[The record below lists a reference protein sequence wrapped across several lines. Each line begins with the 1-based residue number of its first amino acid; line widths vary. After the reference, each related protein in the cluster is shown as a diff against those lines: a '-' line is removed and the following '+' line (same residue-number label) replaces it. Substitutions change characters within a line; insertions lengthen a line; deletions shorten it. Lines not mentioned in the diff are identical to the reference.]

1 MQKLITATKKEFSV
15 KWCAVST
22 FDNALRFEVVNSP
35 IANILSVVM
44 NPEETET
51 LTCVFDKDETVFT
64 GYTQFKGVEVMR
76 GSVIVS
82 LTGGAL

>member
-15 KWCAVST
+15 KWCALST

-51 LTCVFDKDETVFT
+51 LTCVFDEDETVFT
-64 GYTQFKGVEVMR
+64 GYTQFKGVEQMR

-82 LTGGAL
+82 LTGGIL

>member
-51 LTCVFDKDETVFT
+51 LICVFDEDETVFT
-64 GYTQFKGVEVMR
+64 GYTQFKGVEQMR

-82 LTGGAL
+82 LARGTL

>member
-22 FDNALRFEVVNSP
+22 FDNALRFEVVNSTM
-35 IANILSVVM
+35 ANILSVVM

-51 LTCVFDKDETVFT
+51 LTYMFDEDKMVFI
-64 GYTQFKGVEVMR
+64 GYTQFKGIEQLR

-82 LTGGAL
+82 LMEGTL